1 MSKQGTATLLKVINC
16 HNTLGENVLWH
27 ELEQAIYWIDIE
39 KAEILRYHPESAA
52 LCRYPLPERIG
63 SFAFL
68 APGYTH
74 EFDIIAAFASGFALF
89 QLASG
94 AIKWLAKPTQ
104 MAGLRFNDGRTDRQG
119 RFWAGTMVEHA
130 ELAQQQG
137 ELWRLNAD
145 ASLYSAVQGIGISN
159 GLCWSPDGKTLY
171 HADSP
176 AHRIMQYRFCP
187 ERGQLSAPQLFTDT
201 PENAHPDG
209 STVDSTG
216 YVWNAHWGAGR
227 VVRYA
232 PDGTEN
238 MAITLPVSQPSSV
251 ALGGPNK
258 DWLMVTSSNLGLTS
272 LQLSSQPEAGAL
284 FIYQLAGIQGL
295 DEVFCQLP
303 QGWLAK

>member
-1 MSKQGTATLLKVINC
+1 MFKQGTATLLKVINC

-27 ELEQAIYWIDIE
+27 EPEQAIYWIDIE

-52 LCRYPLPERIG
+52 LGRYRLPERIG

-68 APGYTH
+68 QPEQTH
-74 EFDIIAAFASGFALF
+74 EFDIIAAFASGFALY

-94 AIKWLAKPTQ
+94 HIKWLAKPKQ
-104 MAGLRFNDGRTDRQG
+104 LVGLRFNDGRTDRQG
-119 RFWAGTMVEHA
+119 RFWAGTMVENA
-130 ELAQQQG
+130 VIAQQQG

-145 ASLYSAVQGIGISN
+145 ASLFSALQGIGISN

-176 AHRIMQYRFCP
+176 AHRIMQYSFCP
-187 ERGQLSAPQLFTDT
+187 VSGQLSAPRLFTDT

-209 STVDSTG
+209 STVDSAG
-216 YVWNAHWGAGR
+216 YVWSAHWGAGR

-232 PDGTEN
+232 PDGSEQ

-258 DWLMVTSSNLGLTS
+258 DWLIVTSSNLGLTS
-272 LQLSSQPEAGAL
+272 LQLSCQPEAGAL
-284 FIYQLAGIQGL
+284 FIYQLADIQGL
-295 DEVFCQLP
+295 TEVFCQLP
-303 QGWLAK
+303 EGWLAK